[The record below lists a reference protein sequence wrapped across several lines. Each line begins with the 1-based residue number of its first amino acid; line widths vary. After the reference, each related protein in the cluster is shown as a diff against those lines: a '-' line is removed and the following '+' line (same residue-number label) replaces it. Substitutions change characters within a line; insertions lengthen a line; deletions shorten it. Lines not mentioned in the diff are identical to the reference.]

1 MKVETNL
8 KAGNALNDLA
18 NLSCKSLKYSAGFI
32 NQADR
37 QAAKLAGA
45 VNNGAQTTWNTIV
58 GWLNRV

>member
-18 NLSCKSLKYSAGFI
+18 NLSCKTLNYSADFV

-37 QAAKLAGA
+37 QTTRLAGA
-45 VNNGAQTTWNTIV
+45 VNNGAQATWNTVV
-58 GWLNRV
+58 GWLNRI